1 MSIPITRY
9 VSTVSALGVGTAVTR
24 RELIGRFF
32 TTSSEVPAN
41 GIAEFSSADAV
52 LTRFGSSSEEYK
64 RAAFY
69 FGFISKSLTKPNK
82 VSFARWVDTAIAAY
96 ILGGT
101 FTSTLADLQAVT
113 AGAITLTLGA
123 DTEVISSI
131 DLSSETSL
139 TEVAAALQVAIRA
152 ANVDASFAS
161 CVVTWDAA
169 NGRFTFTSGETGD
182 EVIVLSS
189 STGLDTLL
197 AWTSATGA
205 IISEG
210 LDAQTITEVLAAS
223 TASNNNF
230 GSFAFLYSAA
240 LSDSEIIEAATWNDG
255 NNVLYQYHV
264 AVTASNYSTV
274 MASIGTLA
282 GNGVTLRL
290 STLTEE
296 YPEVLPMAVLASTNY
311 GAANAVKNYMFQ
323 QASLTPTVSSD
334 TDADTY
340 DAAKVNYI
348 GQTQTGG
355 TTLSF
360 YQRGVLTGQ
369 GNDIVNM
376 NTFANEQWL
385 KDAVDTSIFNL
396 LLALDKLSANA
407 EGRNK
412 LIRVIRGVVTS
423 ALTNGTI
430 SPGKTLTEIQ
440 KIAIADLSG
449 DSNAWYQV
457 ATSGFWLNASVDAV
471 AGTASYI
478 LIYSKDDVIR
488 AVNGQ
493 HALI

>member
-9 VSTVSALGVGTAVTR
+9 VSTVSALGVGTAVSR

-32 TTSSEVPAN
+32 TTSAEIPAN
-41 GIAEFSSADAV
+41 GIAEFTSANEA

-82 VSFARWVDTAIAAY
+82 LSFARWVDTDIAAY
-96 ILGGT
+96 IFGGT

-123 DTEVISSI
+123 DTETISSI

-161 CVVTWDAA
+161 CVVAWDAT

-182 EVIVLSS
+182 EAIVLSS

-197 AWTSATGA
+197 AWTAATGA

-210 LDAQTITEVLAAS
+210 LSTQTVTEVLAAS

-230 GSFAFLYSAA
+230 GSFAFTYTAA

-274 MASIGTLA
+274 MAAIGTLG

-296 YPEVLPMAVLASTNY
+296 YPEVLPMAVLAATNY
-311 GAANAVKNYMFQ
+311 GAANSVKNYMFQ
-323 QASLTPTVSSD
+323 QASLTPTVTTES
-334 TDADTY
+334 AANTY
-340 DAAKVNYI
+340 DAVKVNYY

-385 KDAVDTSIFNL
+385 KDAVDTNIFNL
-396 LLALDKLSANA
+396 LLGLEKLSANA

-412 LIRVIRGVVTS
+412 LIRVIRGTVDD
-423 ALTNGTI
+423 ALANGTI
-430 SPGKTLTEIQ
+430 APGKTLTEIQ
-440 KIAIADLSG
+440 KIAIAD
-449 DSNAWYQV
+449 
-457 ATSGFWLNASVDAV
+457 
-471 AGTASYI
+471 
-478 LIYSKDDVIR
+478 
-488 AVNGQ
+488 
-493 HALI
+493 